1 MFFIVTNELLI
12 NRCIEVTV
20 LGNKAVILRRL
31 IPLFFVLVVSTKYPL
46 LKPPVAVSRME
57 KV

>member
-31 IPLFFVLVVSTKYPL
+31 IPLVFVVVSTKYPL
-46 LKPPVAVSRME
+46 LNPPVAVSRME